1 MKAYT
6 SPFIKRGTLNNYVR
20 GILVAFLL
28 LAGCGLY
35 AVNSRLIRV
44 EAQGTTATPSMPG
57 RILNNIGN
65 ANGFA
70 IGAYNTDG
78 TNPIS
83 LTTLKYGSFF
93 RHPSQSKQT
102 GMIAFAGCGDFNT
115 PVPCSQTR
123 IFVMNGD
130 GTNIRQITSAPDLT
144 VGDDQNDS
152 SPVISP
158 DGTKVAFISG
168 RANYP
173 LAANGQKLGEEVYVV
188 NVDGTNLHQVS
199 AKQTFQIANNGTMAS
214 SKAYAVAWSPDST
227 SVVAR
232 CDRKYRRAGSDVNN
246 KEFFADYES
255 LEGMLRIF
263 SVDSA
268 NDGTLVAISVL
279 PYRDTDPYHGAN
291 FSRKAD
297 KDKAISNYDTAG
309 YPRIGGL
316 YGVVLD
322 WSPTGDT
329 IIASVDT
336 RNVFSG
342 FVSDPVAVYYGVFNP
357 SGGMRGTLTSQALIG
372 GDNTGN
378 YNGDGTR
385 ELCYRTPG
393 CARISP
399 DGQQLV
405 YGSYNAN
412 ANPNNEI
419 RIANIDGSNAHTIGT
434 SSTLGGYQD
443 AKWWSAGA
451 PIPTPVQL
459 VLKPNPVSVNQNQ
472 TAQLLPMLLD
482 AQGNVIARAASYA
495 RFFDSFLSTGTVCDS
510 AHPCSG
516 DYFTP
521 TVNANGVLTGTSSNG
536 SVTFCAENAGLIGC
550 TLVQNY
556 NKQLLT
562 VKATTPETYRS
573 GTGVSAND
581 GIFTVTRGGDATA
594 NTGSVTFT
602 FGTGGTAQ
610 RDVDYA
616 LVDAAGNTV
625 TGNTVTTNRAS
636 VQIRVRPLNSSTK
649 GDKTVVLTLQNDP
662 AGKYL
667 TESQSNSATVT
678 IRDDSLTAFSL
689 TSMTPQRGSN
699 QGIVTATITGKNIKQ
714 GAAVKLVRAGQSD
727 IVGEAV
733 VVAPGGASVTA
744 RFDLIGQQAGA
755 WTVVVTNPDNTT
767 RQSGTTPEFPA
778 FIIEAD
784 KRGGLAVNILGRS
797 AIRGGQSQTYTVE
810 YSNYGNT
817 DAYGV
822 PLWIMGIPRD
832 AEVILNFNVVSPLDV
847 PNHPDIPASIRDIP
861 FVVKTENGAVIPLLL
876 PVIPAGSKNYLRF
889 TLRFPQVRENSTQ
902 DFSLRAVITA
912 PLLEPANAS
921 PATTAKSMAH
931 QSFSKTPG
939 SSIQFHKNSFV
950 GSAQGLDC
958 LNSLF
963 QSVVGCALGFIPG
976 EPCIRAGL
984 SLLQNIVQ
992 LDVELALNGTSGS
1005 ASDPLSFAQ
1014 LLGGSASLASCA
1026 SSVIPVVG
1034 LVSNLV
1040 GCGANLYA
1048 TTNTCEQD
1056 YGDFLIHRVQSRDPN
1071 EKIGSRGA
1079 GDAHFISGKPPLPYD
1094 IMFENKPDA
1103 TAPAQTV
1110 VVTDQLDASKLDLST
1125 FSLGVIGF
1133 GNTLVTP
1140 PNGAKTFNTTV
1151 DLRPANNLL
1160 VNIDAGLDAATGIV
1174 TWRFTSLDPATMKPT
1189 TDALAGF
1196 LPPNIN
1202 GTQGEGSV
1210 VFTIQPKDL
1219 QTGAEIRNKARIV
1232 FDVNAALDTNEYLN
1246 TIDNSLPVSRVTA
1259 LNASQPSIVFNVK
1272 WSGTD
1277 TGSGI
1282 DTYTIYVSENG
1293 GAFTIW
1299 RDGTTDTSG
1308 LFAGQPGK
1316 TYSFYSVAR
1325 DKANNVESA
1334 KTAAEATTT
1343 VVASSLQNSIDD
1355 PRFFVRQQYLDFL
1368 NREPDTGGF
1377 DYWTGLITN
1386 CPNSD
1391 AQCIN
1396 SRRVTVSAAFFI
1408 EQEFQDT
1415 GSFVY
1420 RFYKGSLG
1428 RQPNYAEFTQDRSRV
1443 IGGANLEA
1451 SKAAFADSW
1460 TQRPEFLAKY
1470 PSTLSAEQ
1478 FVDALLQ
1485 TVKQTST
1492 VDLTGNRQTF
1502 INQLQAGGTRA
1513 QVIRAVVDAKAFQ
1526 AAEYNR
1532 AFVLMQYFGYL
1543 RRDPDTGGYQFW
1555 LDVLNNRVPNNYRS
1569 MVCAFITSA
1578 EYQLR
1583 FSPVVTR
1590 TDQVC
1595 GSIGQ

>member
-1 MKAYT
+1 MKAHT

-28 LAGCGLY
+28 LACCALY
-35 AVNSRLIRV
+35 AVNSRIARV

-57 RILNNIGN
+57 RILNNVGN
-65 ANGFA
+65 SEGFT

-83 LTTLKYGSFF
+83 LTALKYGSYF

-144 VGDDQNDS
+144 AGDDQNDTV
-152 SPVISP
+152 PVISP

-168 RANYP
+168 RSNYP
-173 LAANGQKLGEEVYVV
+173 LDANGQKLGEEVYVV

-199 AKQTFQIANNGTMAS
+199 AKQTSLADINGRLVG
-214 SKAYAVAWSPDST
+214 SKAYEVAWSPDS
-227 SVVAR
+227 SRVVAR

-246 KEFFADYES
+246 KEFLADKDT
-255 LEGMLRIF
+255 LDGMLRIF
-263 SVDSA
+263 SVDAA
-268 NDGTLVAISVL
+268 NDGTLVAISLL
-279 PYRDTDPYHGAN
+279 PYQDTDPYHGAN
-291 FSRKAD
+291 FSQKAD
-297 KDKAISNYDTAG
+297 RDKAISNYTTDG

-316 YGVVLD
+316 YGEVLD

-329 IIASVDT
+329 ILASIITVN
-336 RNVFSG
+336 RFGGG
-342 FVSDPVAVYYGVFNP
+342 FLNQGRVYYGVFNP
-357 SGGMRGTLTSQALIG
+357 GGGLRTTLSSQALIG
-372 GDNTGN
+372 GATTGDL
-378 YNGDGTR
+378 NGDTTR
-385 ELCYRTPG
+385 ELCATSG

-412 ANPNNEI
+412 ANPTTEI
-419 RIANIDGSNAHTIGT
+419 RIANIDGSNAHTIGNN
-434 SSTLGGYQD
+434 STLGGYRD

-451 PIPTPVQL
+451 SIPTPVQL
-459 VLKPNPVSVNQNQ
+459 VLKPNPVSVNQTR

-562 VKATTPETYRS
+562 LSATTPETYRS
-573 GTGVSAND
+573 GTGVFAND

-602 FGTGGTAQ
+602 FATGGTAQ

-616 LVDAAGNTV
+616 LVDAAGNTI
-625 TGNTVTTNRAS
+625 TGNTVTTNQAS
-636 VQIRVRPLNSSTK
+636 VQIRVRPLNSSNK
-649 GDKTVVLTLQNDP
+649 GDKTVVLMLQNDP

-714 GAAVKLVRAGQSD
+714 GATVRLVRAGQSD

-733 VVAPGGASVTA
+733 VVAPSGTSVTA

-767 RQSGTTPEFPA
+767 RQSGTTPEFPD
-778 FIIEAD
+778 FIIEAN

-861 FVVKTENGAVIPLLL
+861 FVVKTENGSVIPLLL

-931 QSFSKTPG
+931 QTLSKTPE

-963 QSVVGCALGFIPG
+963 QSAVGCALGFIPG

-984 SLLQNIVQ
+984 GLLQNIVQ

-1040 GCGANLYA
+1040 GCAANLYA

-1071 EKIGSRGA
+1071 EKTGRLGA

-1103 TAPAQTV
+1103 TAPAQSV
-1110 VVTDQLDASKLDLST
+1110 VVTDQLDVSKFDLST

-1133 GNTLVTP
+1133 GDTFVTP
-1140 PNGAKTFNTTV
+1140 PDGAKTFNTIV

-1160 VNIDAGLDAATGIV
+1160 VNIDAGLDNATGIV
-1174 TWRFTSLDPATMKPT
+1174 TWRFTSLDPATNQPT
-1189 TDALAGF
+1189 TDARAGF

-1232 FDVNAALDTNEYLN
+1232 FDVNAALETNFWLN
-1246 TIDNSLPVSRVTA
+1246 TIDNSTPVSRVTT
-1259 LNASQPSIVFNVK
+1259 LDASQPSIVFNVK

-1299 RDGTTDTSG
+1299 RDGTTDAAA
-1308 LFAGQPGK
+1308 LFVGQPGK

-1325 DKANNVESA
+1325 DKAGNIESA
-1334 KTAAEATTT
+1334 KTTAEATTT
-1343 VVASSLQNSIDD
+1343 VVSSSLRNSIDD

-1368 NREPDTGGF
+1368 NREPDQGGF
-1377 DYWTGLITN
+1377 DYWTGLITS
-1386 CPNSD
+1386 CPSGD
-1391 AQCIN
+1391 AKCID
-1396 SRRVTVSAAFFI
+1396 SKRVTVSAAFFI

-1428 RQPNYAEFTQDRSRV
+1428 RQPAYAEFVQDRSRV
-1443 IGGANLEA
+1443 IGGTNLEA
-1451 SKAAFADSW
+1451 SKQAFADAW
-1460 TQRPEFLAKY
+1460 TQRAEFLAKY
-1470 PSTLSAEQ
+1470 PTALTSAQ

-1492 VDLTGNRQTF
+1492 VDLTSQRQTF
-1502 INQLQAGGTRA
+1502 INQLQAGGTRG

-1583 FSPVVTR
+1583 FSSVVTR

-1595 GSIGQ
+1595 SSIGQ

>member
-1 MKAYT
+1 MKAQA
-6 SPFIKRGTLNNYVR
+6 SSFIKRGTINNYVR
-20 GILVAFLL
+20 GCLVAMLL
-28 LAGCGLY
+28 LACCGLY
-35 AVNSRLIRV
+35 ALNSRIAKV
-44 EAQGTTATPSMPG
+44 EAQAPVPSMPG
-57 RILNNIGN
+57 RILNNFGN
-65 ANGFA
+65 SEGFA

-78 TNPIS
+78 TNPIN
-83 LTTLKYGSFF
+83 LTALQYRSYFF
-93 RHPSQSKQT
+93 HPSQSKQT
-102 GMIAFAGCGDFNT
+102 GMIAFAGCGDFST
-115 PVPCSQTR
+115 PVPRCKTR

-144 VGDDQNDS
+144 AGDDQSDS

-173 LAANGQKLGEEVYVV
+173 LDANGQRLGEEVYVV

-199 AKQTFQIANNGTMAS
+199 TKQVFQINSNGTVAR
-214 SKAYAVAWSPDST
+214 SKAYSVAWSPDSA
-227 SVVAR
+227 SVAVR
-232 CDRKYRRAGSDVNN
+232 CDRKYRLAGSDVNN
-246 KEFFADYES
+246 KEFFADYDS
-255 LEGMLRIF
+255 LNSMIRIF
-263 SVDSA
+263 SVDAA
-268 NDGTLVAISVL
+268 NDGTLVAISLL
-279 PYRDTDPYHGAN
+279 PYRDNDPYHGAN
-291 FSRKAD
+291 FSQKAD
-297 KDKAISNYDTAG
+297 KDKAINNYDTDG
-309 YPRIGGL
+309 YPRIAGL
-316 YGVVLD
+316 YGVMID

-329 IIASVDT
+329 IIASIATVA
-336 RNVFSG
+336 RFGGG
-342 FVSDPVAVYYGVFNP
+342 FLTNPVAVYYGVFNP
-357 SGGMRGTLTSQALIG
+357 SGGLRTTLTSQALIG

-412 ANPNNEI
+412 ANPNNET

-495 RFFDSFLSTGTVCDS
+495 RFFDSFLSTGVVCDS

-516 DYFTP
+516 NASTP
-521 TVNANGVLTGTSSNG
+521 TVNANGVLTGTDSNG

-550 TLVQNY
+550 TVVQNY

-562 VKATTPETYRS
+562 VSATTPETYKS
-573 GTGVSAND
+573 GGGGSASDGV
-581 GIFTVTRGGDATA
+581 FTVSRGGEV
-594 NTGSVTFT
+594 NTSAVTFT
-602 FGTGGTAQ
+602 FATGGTAQ

-616 LVDAAGNTV
+616 LVDAAGNTI
-625 TGNTVTTNRAS
+625 TGNTVTTSQAS
-636 VQIRVRPLNSSTK
+636 AQLRVRPLNSSNK
-649 GDKTVVLTLQNDP
+649 GDRTVVLTLQNDP

-667 TESQSNSATVT
+667 TDSQSNSATVT
-678 IRDDSLTAFSL
+678 IRDDSSTAFSL
-689 TSMTPQRGSN
+689 TSMTPTRGSN
-699 QGIVTATITGKNIKQ
+699 QGVVTATITGKNIKQ
-714 GAAVKLVRAGQSD
+714 GATVKLVRAGQSD

-733 VVAPGGASVTA
+733 VVAPGGTSVTA
-744 RFDLIGQQAGA
+744 RFNLIGQQAGA

-817 DAYGV
+817 DAYAV

-847 PNHPDIPASIRDIP
+847 PNHPSLPAFTKDIP
-861 FVVKTENGAVIPLLL
+861 FVVKTENGSVIPLLL
-876 PVIPAGSKNYLRF
+876 PIVPAGSKNYLRF

-902 DFSLRAVITA
+902 DFTLRAVITT
-912 PLLEPANAS
+912 PLLNAVNAS
-921 PATTAKSMAH
+921 PATTAKMLAH
-931 QSFSKTPG
+931 QDLSTTPKPD
-939 SSIQFHKNSFV
+939 IQPSNAVAFV
-950 GSAQGLDC
+950 TSAEGADC

-963 QSVVGCALGFIPG
+963 QSAVNCALGFIPG
-976 EPCIRAGL
+976 EACALAAVGAL
-984 SLLQNIVQ
+984 QTAAQVLTEQSL
-992 LDVELALNGTSGS
+992 AAKGTS
-1005 ASDPLSFAQ
+1005 ASPLSFAQ
-1014 LLGGSASLASCA
+1014 LFGGIASIAGCAASVAPGLSQALAIISCE
-1026 SSVIPVVG
+1026 S
-1034 LVSNLV
+1034 
-1040 GCGANLYA
+1040 NLYA
-1048 TTNTCEQD
+1048 TAIACDQD
-1056 YGDFLIHRVQSRDPN
+1056 ANDFKAKRVQSRDPN
-1071 EKIGSRGA
+1071 EKTGRQGA

-1094 IMFENKPDA
+1094 IIFENKPDA

-1110 VVTDQLDASKLDLST
+1110 VVTDQLDAAKLDLST

-1133 GNTLVTP
+1133 GDTFVTP
-1140 PNGAKTFNTTV
+1140 PDGAKTFSTTV

-1160 VNIDAGLDAATGIV
+1160 VNIAAGLDDATGIV
-1174 TWRFTSLDPATMKPT
+1174 TWRFTSLDPATNQPT
-1189 TDALAGF
+1189 TDARAGF

-1232 FDVNAALDTNEYLN
+1232 FDVNAALDTNFWLN
-1246 TIDNSLPVSRVTA
+1246 TIDNSTPVSRVTT
-1259 LNASQPSIVFNVK
+1259 LDASQSSIVFNVK
-1272 WSGTD
+1272 WTGTD

-1299 RDGTTDTSG
+1299 RDGTTDAAG
-1308 LFAGQPGK
+1308 LFVGQPGK

-1325 DKANNVESA
+1325 DKAGNIESA
-1334 KTAAEATTT
+1334 KTTAEATTT
-1343 VVASSLQNSIDD
+1343 VVSSSLQNSIDD

-1368 NREPDTGGF
+1368 NREPDQGGF
-1377 DYWTGLITN
+1377 DYWTSLITS
-1386 CPNSD
+1386 CPSGD
-1391 AQCIN
+1391 AKCIN
-1396 SRRVTVSAAFFI
+1396 SKRVSVSAAFFI

-1428 RQPNYAEFTQDRSRV
+1428 RQPAYSEFVQDRSRV
-1443 IGGANLEA
+1443 IGGTNLEA
-1451 SKAAFADSW
+1451 SKAAFAETW
-1460 TQRPEFLAKY
+1460 TQRAEFLAKY
-1470 PSTLSAEQ
+1470 PAALTADQ

-1485 TVKQTST
+1485 TVKQTSG
-1492 VDLTGNRQTF
+1492 VDLTSQRQTF
-1502 INQLQAGGTRA
+1502 VNQLQAGGTRG

-1543 RRDPDTGGYQFW
+1543 RRDPDTGGYNFW
-1555 LDVLNNRVPNNYRS
+1555 LDILNNRVPNNYRS

-1583 FSPVVTR
+1583 FSSVVTR